1 MESTD
6 KIFVDTDSFGIADKA
21 PVQPEGVLGMDNED
35 DLEILKFVVEYLQ
48 ILGKKMDQ
56 EYAQNAATPEEYR
69 EQTKVINLLETRQG
83 KEYLIVSALL
93 GMIAKTPH
101 YAKVIVPFMSD
112 DALFVE
118 LLNSI
123 DIMADPQTGVLKID
137 MSDAVMLERESRLI
151 V

>member
-6 KIFVDTDSFGIADKA
+6 KIFIDSESFGIVDKN
-21 PVQPEGVLGMDNED
+21 PIQPIGTIGMDNED

-48 ILGKKMDQ
+48 MLGKKMDQ
-56 EYAQNAATPEEYR
+56 EYAQNATTPEEYR

-83 KEYLIVSALL
+83 KEYLIISALL
-93 GMIAKTPH
+93 GMIAKTPN
-101 YAKVIVPFMSD
+101 YAKIIAPFMSD

-123 DIMADPQTGVLKID
+123 DIMADTQTGMLKIE
-137 MSDAVMLERESRLI
+137 MSDAAMLKRESGLI
-151 V
+151 I